1 MIKMLSRLEEAAE
14 RLKSQDEQRAL
25 DRMQQA
31 YQNAKGNFDKF
42 TDLTVERFNKSGPDK
57 QGYVINAL
65 TELMKSSNLQ
75 QIVFSKK
82 LDRADIESLKN
93 LRKEMNK
100 GAA

>member
-14 RLKSQDEQRAL
+14 RLASQDEQRAL

-31 YQNAKGNFDKF
+31 YAKAKGDFDKF
-42 TDLTVERFNKSGPDK
+42 TSLTVNRFNASGPDK

-75 QIVFSKK
+75 YVVFQKK
-82 LDRADIESLKN
+82 LERAEIEDLKN

-100 GAA
+100 SAS